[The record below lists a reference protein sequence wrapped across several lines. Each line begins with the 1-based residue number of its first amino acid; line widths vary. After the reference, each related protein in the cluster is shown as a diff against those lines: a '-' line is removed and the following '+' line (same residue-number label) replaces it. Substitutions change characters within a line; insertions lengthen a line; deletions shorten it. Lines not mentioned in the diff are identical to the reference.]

1 MKYSVYKYSKETNSY
16 KFMDCMT
23 LLQLKKNGI
32 DEKQRISVGFV
43 GVGLKNIQKY
53 IIK

>member
-1 MKYSVYKYSKETNSY
+1 MKYSVYKYSKETKSY

-23 LLQLKKNGI
+23 LTQMRKNGI
-32 DEKQRISVGFV
+32 NEEKRIKVGY
-43 GVGLKNIQKY
+43 KNIQKY

>member
-32 DEKQRISVGFV
+32 DEEKRVKVES
-43 GVGLKNIQKY
+43 KNIQKY

>member
-1 MKYSVYKYSKETNSY
+1 MEYTVYEYSKETNSY

-23 LLQLKKNGI
+23 LTQMRKNGI
-32 DEKQRISVGFV
+32 NEEKRIKVGITN
-43 GVGLKNIQKY
+43 LQKY

>member
-1 MKYSVYKYSKETNSY
+1 MKYSVYKYSKEANSY

-23 LLQLKKNGI
+23 LTQMRKNGI
-32 DEKQRISVGFV
+32 DEKKRVKVGY
-43 GVGLKNIQKY
+43 NYIQKY